1 MATEAQKQ
9 LNLLDSGFLDNLGT
23 SRGDL
28 AMTETEKIF
37 VETMGEL
44 VERLQYNLNT
54 PGGDGR
60 EITASGALSESIHF
74 EYSISGRGFHGEIY
88 MADYNDFVDEGVRG
102 IGADNRNT
110 TSPYSFKHAFPS
122 RKMQK
127 ALILWVRE
135 KSVISDVTAPK
146 GLLGKHTRNYLRN
159 KDRRNDLAIRL
170 GMSIL
175 RRGTRATHFKE
186 VGVDD
191 ILQRMTQKLAAALAV
206 DVKVNIVTSLLK

>member
-9 LNLLDSGFLDNLGT
+9 LNLLDSRFLDSLGT

-28 AMTETEKIF
+28 VMTETEKIF

-54 PGGDGR
+54 PGANGQ
-60 EITASGALSESIHF
+60 EITASGGLSESIHF
-74 EYSISGRGFHGEIY
+74 EYSIAGRGFHGEIY
-88 MADYNDFVDEGVRG
+88 MAGYADFVDEGVRG
-102 IGADNRNT
+102 LGPNNRNN
-110 TSPYSFKHAFPS
+110 TSPYSFKHRFPS
-122 RKMQK
+122 RNMQK
-127 ALILWVRE
+127 DLILWVRE
-135 KSVISDVTAPK
+135 KNVISDVTAPK

-175 RRGTRATHFKE
+175 QKGTRATRFKE
-186 VGVDD
+186 VGVED
-191 ILQRMTQKLAAALAV
+191 ILQRLTQKLASALAV